1 MSEFTILDALGDRQL
16 FGRMFKD
23 MDTWRN
29 WIVFLKAVFCLPMDP
44 DELEAFRRYTGREN
58 LPERMPA
65 EVYAIVGRRGGKS
78 FMAAILA
85 CYLALFHDWRPYL
98 AAGETAW
105 VMVIATD
112 RDQARNILGYIKG
125 ILSSS
130 KILGQEVE
138 SDLAWE
144 ISLRN
149 QVGIKIGTCSYR
161 ALRGY
166 TVVAAI
172 CDELAFWR
180 AEGTN
185 PAAEV
190 LNALRPS
197 LATIPGGMI
206 FGISSPYSK
215 SGVLY
220 EAFRDKWGR
229 EDEDAL
235 VWQAPTRAMNP
246 TIKERLIERAFRADA
261 AAAESEWNANFRSDL
276 ESYLTSEA
284 IESVIVP
291 DRTRLPRAY
300 RGIYEAFVDP
310 SGGRRDSFTL
320 AIAHRDPRGKV
331 ILDALE
337 ERRPPFAPESV
348 VSDYAQLL
356 RSYGIERVTG
366 DRYGGEWPA
375 DAFRK
380 YGIRYIPSDKDKS
393 AIYLEF
399 LPLVMQN
406 RVELLDNA
414 RLREQLRSLERRA
427 RAGGKD
433 SVDHF
438 PNAQDD
444 VANAAAGV
452 CVGCGANRGVVITA
466 LWNGSPSQWLTD
478 PFDLSMPYPT
488 QLEGMAAEE
497 IRAWTRRLEGELAQ
511 LRSEESH
518 AL

>member
-16 FGRMFKD
+16 FGRQFKNL
-23 MDTWRN
+23 DTWRN
-29 WIVFLKAVFCLPMDP
+29 WIVFLKAVFCLPMDL
-44 DELEAFRRYTGREN
+44 DELEAFKGFTGREHP
-58 LPERMPA
+58 PERMPA

-78 FMAAILA
+78 FMAAVLA

-112 RDQARNILGYIKG
+112 RNQARNILGYIKG
-125 ILSSS
+125 ILNSS

-172 CDELAFWR
+172 CDELAYFR
-180 AEGTN
+180 AEGAN
-185 PAAEV
+185 PDREI
-190 LNALRPS
+190 LTALRPS

-215 SGVLY
+215 NGVLY
-220 EAFRDKWGR
+220 EAYRDKWGR
-229 EDEDAL
+229 DDEEIF
-235 VWQAPTRAMNP
+235 VWQGSTRDMNP
-246 TIKERLIERAFRADA
+246 TIKERVIERAFRADA

-276 ESYLTSEA
+276 ESYLTAEA
-284 IESVIVP
+284 IESVIMP
-291 DRTRLPRAY
+291 GRIRLPRAY
-300 RGIYEAFVDP
+300 RGFYEAFADP

-320 AIAHRDPRGKV
+320 AVAHRDPSGRV

-337 ERRPPFAPESV
+337 ERKPPFAPESV
-348 VSDYAQLL
+348 VADYALIL
-356 RSYGIERVTG
+356 RGYGIEKVTG

-375 DAFRK
+375 AAFRK
-380 YGIRYIPSDKDKS
+380 HGIRYLPSDKDKS

-438 PNAQDD
+438 PNAHDD
-444 VANAAAGV
+444 VANAVAGV
-452 CVGCGANRGVVITA
+452 CVSCGLRRGTVIST
-466 LWNGSPSQWLTD
+466 LGSGSQLQWLTD
-478 PFDLSMPYPT
+478 PFDPAMPYPSS
-488 QLEGMAAEE
+488 LEGMAADE
-497 IRAWTRRLEGELAQ
+497 IRAWTTRLEEDLA
-511 LRSEESH
+511 RTRAEVSH
-518 AL
+518 VL